1 MSQLSS
7 LSKIQYANIIS
18 LIIFSVVLVF
28 ELSSNGFDILRIV
41 NISNFALAWYMF
53 MNIRKV
59 QSSVKKLS
67 LAMEDTKNGNLEKR
81 LDDFKDGKELK
92 ELNENVN
99 ILLVQLQSF
108 VSDISVSISKASVKE
123 AYVKIENSNY
133 SGQFKDSIH
142 TINNAISHMEKDTEQ
157 IASTDVNAA
166 ISQIGTGVVGELN
179 LLKNDLSNTLLSIE
193 TIVETSSTTE
203 NNATSSVSQMDHI
216 NNQLITIVEAIEQSS
231 GKIDNLSQKTSE
243 ITSILDLI
251 KDIADQTNLL
261 ALNAAIEA
269 ARAGEHGRGFAVVA
283 DEVRKLAERTQKAT
297 SEISISIQS
306 LQQDATE
313 LLDGTTVMTKNAQSS
328 AQTVSEFHETLEK
341 FGSASNETSKHA
353 KAIESRVY
361 AILAKIDHTIYKSNT
376 YSSVYRRSQRT
387 DFPDFHNCSLG
398 KWYNG
403 YAKDKY
409 SDTKSFALLDAPHKR
424 IHTLVDRNISFIT
437 PTDRVVENRDEVV
450 ENFKEIE
457 LKSMEVVEIMDQMID
472 EKNMEVR
479 ER

>member
-18 LIIFSVVLVF
+18 LVIFSVVLII
-28 ELSSNGFDILRIV
+28 ELNNNGFDVLRIV

-53 MNIRKV
+53 INIRKV
-59 QSSVKKLS
+59 QSSVRKLS
-67 LAMEDTKNGNLEKR
+67 FAMEDTKNGNLDKR
-81 LDDFKDGKELK
+81 LDDFKEGKELK
-92 ELNENVN
+92 ELNDNVN
-99 ILLVQLQSF
+99 ILLSQLQNF
-108 VSDISVSISKASVKE
+108 VLEISTSISKASVKE

-133 SGQFKDSIH
+133 SGQFKDSIN

-179 LLKNDLSNTLLSIE
+179 LLKSDLSNTLLSIE
-193 TIVETSSTTE
+193 TIVETSGTTE
-203 NNATSSVSQMDHI
+203 NNAKASISEMDHI
-216 NNQLITIVEAIEQSS
+216 SNQLITIVEEIEQSS

-313 LLDGTTVMTKNAQSS
+313 LLDGTIIMTQNAQSS
-328 AQTVSEFHETLEK
+328 TETVSEFNETLEK

-353 KAIESRVY
+353 KSIESRVY

-376 YSSVYRRSQRT
+376 YSSVYRRSKRT
-387 DFPDFHNCSLG
+387 DFPDSNNCSLG
-398 KWYNG
+398 KWYSG
-403 YAKDKY
+403 YAKDAY
-409 SDTKSFALLDAPHKR
+409 SKTESFALLDTPHKR

-437 PTDRVVENRDEVV
+437 PTDRVVANRDEVI

-457 LKSMEVVEIMDQMID
+457 IKSMEIVKIMDKMIE
-472 EKNMEVR
+472 EKSGLN
-479 ER
+479 